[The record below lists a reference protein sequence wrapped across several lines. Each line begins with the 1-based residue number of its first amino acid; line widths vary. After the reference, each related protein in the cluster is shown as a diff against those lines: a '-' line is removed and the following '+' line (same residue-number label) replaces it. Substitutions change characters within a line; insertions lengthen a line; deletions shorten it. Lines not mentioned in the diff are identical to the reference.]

1 MIKYNYEVSVNEN
14 RAKLNKDIFLFR
26 GNRNIH
32 YYFSIKGA
40 RFAFEKEGDLIEKT
54 NAINAAV
61 TVIKPNNVEVA
72 SAIAK
77 VENGKIHLKVTED
90 LIDEEVEV
98 GDFDL
103 VFDLFDDTDGAV
115 TIPKV
120 IGQFHVLERPCT
132 TPISELVATNTTNEV
147 DQALTDYAIVTYAEP
162 VASTNADG
170 TFAKKTWVAK
180 EKITTAE
187 LNRMEEG
194 ISDVSSQCKDIA
206 NYSLAIGTDGLL
218 YIKKQDGTLIG
229 TGVKISGDADL
240 SKVTMS
246 MSGQTLKLMND
257 STQITSVE
265 IPTAVV
271 SDTQINNAVNSY
283 LQNNPITLDDMW
295 TDVIE
300 GEIYEVKAP
309 PKQIDI
315 SVQFI
320 QGSTTVYADS
330 TLDSLKSMLI
340 VNKVFDDE
348 SVEKTNDYT
357 LSGTLTVGTSVIT
370 VTSGTYTKTFNVI
383 VSEKPKATLTG
394 ITAVYTQGD
403 KIVYPSTS
411 LDDLKTNLVVTA
423 SYSDST
429 TVTVS
434 DYTLSGTLTIGTST
448 ITATYQGKTAT
459 FTVTVT
465 KESGYVTQ
473 NLAGYYDL
481 TKYENG
487 YVGDIND
494 LSGNNMPMKFCTVNT
509 SGVESEYNPLK
520 TDRVGF
526 VGGKFMC
533 NKYYNGTNTASVY
546 FCGLKIPN
554 NSVFTTYPFTVEMY
568 VHPRLSYKPNG
579 DSLILES
586 GNNTY
591 TSTYQGVLLNTQN
604 MPKDGSGN
612 GYYINAINN
621 KIEIKGN
628 TNVPQISATDLTDF
642 VIDGNTDVG
651 LKNKYY
657 HLIISFGE
665 KQQVMYLDG
674 VKVLD
679 NTGNTKSISS
689 STRDM
694 VFCSSVSGIKL
705 FGDFK
710 LIRVYKNKIFTENEA
725 SRNYNDVLDT
735 MGGNN

>member
-1 MIKYNYEVSVNEN
+1 MADVKILEINGTEFNIKDE
-14 RAKLNKDIFLFR
+14 K
-26 GNRNIH
+26 
-32 YYFSIKGA
+32 A
-40 RFAFEKEGDLIEKT
+40 RQDIEKANT
-54 NAINAAV
+54 QLS
-61 TVIKPNNVEVA
+61 T
-72 SAIAK
+72 IA
-77 VENGKIHLKVTED
+77 NED
-90 LIDEEVEV
+90 L
-98 GDFDL
+98 
-103 VFDLFDDTDGAV
+103 
-115 TIPKV
+115 V
-120 IGQFHVLERPCT
+120 IGEDGKLYIKQ
-132 TPISELVATNTTNEV
+132 
-147 DQALTDYAIVTYAEP
+147 
-162 VASTNADG
+162 ADG
-170 TFAKKTWVAK
+170 T
-180 EKITTAE
+180 EK
-187 LNRMEEG
+187 
-194 ISDVSSQCKDIA
+194 
-206 NYSLAIGTDGLL
+206 
-218 YIKKQDGTLIG
+218 G
-229 TGVKISGDADL
+229 TGVELPTGGNVDL
-240 SKVTMS
+240 SNYVEKVEGKGLSSNDFTDAEK
-246 MSGQTLKLMND
+246 QKLANI
-257 STQITSVE
+257 SETG
-265 IPTAVV
+265 V
-271 SDTQINNAVNSY
+271 SNEQVINAVNTY
-283 LQNNPITLDDMW
+283 LQNNPISIDDMW

-357 LSGTLTVGTSVIT
+357 LIGTLTVGTSVIT

-494 LSGNNMPMKFCTVNT
+494 LSGNNMPMKMIQVT
-509 SGVESEYNPLK
+509 SNGEVAEYNPSK

-526 VGGKFMC
+526 VDGKFMC
-533 NKYYNGTNTASVY
+533 NPSRNIGSSTATYNV
-546 FCGLKIPN
+546 GLYIPN
-554 NSVFTTYPFTVEMY
+554 NTAFTTYPFTVEIY
-568 VHPRLSYKPNG
+568 AHLRVGYKTNG
-579 DSLILES
+579 ELILNSS
-586 GNNTY
+586 GRY
-591 TSTYQGVLLNTQN
+591 TATYQGVIMNTQQ
-604 MPKDGSGN
+604 MLKDKSGN
-612 GYYINAINN
+612 GLFINAIDG
-621 KIEIKGN
+621 KFEMKGN
-628 TNVPQISATDLTDF
+628 TNKPLATGTLEDLQ
-642 VIDGNTDVG
+642 IDGNTDATPTSKYHHIVASFDS
-651 LKNKYY
+651 NKQILYC
-657 HLIISFGE
+657 
-665 KQQVMYLDG
+665 DG
-674 VKVLD
+674 VKIID
-679 NTGNTKSISS
+679 DTQTSTSISS

-694 VFCSSVSGIKL
+694 MFFINNSGNKL
-705 FGDFK
+705 FADIK

>member
-1 MIKYNYEVSVNEN
+1 MGIEIIGKLTQKNNGDFKLVDLADVDYDGTGKS
-14 RAKLNKDIFLFR
+14 AKQEL
-26 GNRNIH
+26 
-32 YYFSIKGA
+32 
-40 RFAFEKEGDLIEKT
+40 EKKIEEAKNSST
-54 NAINAAV
+54 PYDDS
-61 TVIKPNNVEVA
+61 VIKA
-72 SAIAK
+72 DIQT
-77 VENGKIHLKVTED
+77 LK
-90 LIDEEVEV
+90 
-98 GDFDL
+98 
-103 VFDLFDDTDGAV
+103 
-115 TIPKV
+115 
-120 IGQFHVLERPCT
+120 
-132 TPISELVATNTTNEV
+132 TNEV
-147 DQALTDYAIVTYAEP
+147 KLVEDAT
-162 VASTNADG
+162 S
-170 TFAKKTWVAK
+170 
-180 EKITTAE
+180 
-187 LNRMEEG
+187 MEG
-194 ISDVSSQCKDIA
+194 ISDSVHDTLETDDKRIIGGINEVNKKVKTLDTQYKDIA

-487 YVGDIND
+487 YKGDIND
-494 LSGNNMPMKFCTVNT
+494 LSGNNMTMKLNVDAN
-509 SGVESEYNPLK
+509 YNPAK

-526 VGGKFMC
+526 VDGKFMT
-533 NKYYNGTNTASVY
+533 NLYNNVGDGTHIRNASLY
-546 FCGLKIPN
+546 IPN
-554 NSVFTTYPFTVEMY
+554 NSAFTTYPFTVEIY
-568 VHPRLSYKPNG
+568 THLRVSYAPTGSMTFPTNKR
-579 DSLILES
+579 
-586 GNNTY
+586 Y
-591 TSTYQGVLLNTQN
+591 TSLYQGPIMNTQN
-604 MPKDGSGN
+604 LPSTASGN
-612 GYYINAINN
+612 GLYLNAIDG
-621 KIEIKGN
+621 KLEMKGN
-628 TNVPQISATDLTDF
+628 TNKPSVASSIIDGFQ
-642 VIDGNTDVG
+642 IDGNTDATPT
-651 LKNKYY
+651 NKY
-657 HLIISFGE
+657 HHIIASFGE
-665 KQQVMYLDG
+665 NQQVLYVDG
-674 VKVLD
+674 NKVID
-679 NTGNTKSISS
+679 NKAPSISIHS

-694 VFCSSVSGIKL
+694 YFFDNLLKADI
-705 FGDFK
+705 K

-735 MGGNN
+735 IGGNN

>member
-1 MIKYNYEVSVNEN
+1 MAEIDILSINNKKIQDVEA
-14 RAKLNKDIFLFR
+14 RKDIQ
-26 GNRNIH
+26 
-32 YYFSIKGA
+32 
-40 RFAFEKEGDLIEKT
+40 
-54 NAINAAV
+54 
-61 TVIKPNNVEVA
+61 VIKENQINLVE
-72 SAIAK
+72 
-77 VENGKIHLKVTED
+77 
-90 LIDEEVEV
+90 
-98 GDFDL
+98 
-103 VFDLFDDTDGAV
+103 DDT
-115 TIPKV
+115 
-120 IGQFHVLERPCT
+120 
-132 TPISELVATNTTNEV
+132 S
-147 DQALTDYAIVTYAEP
+147 
-162 VASTNADG
+162 
-170 TFAKKTWVAK
+170 
-180 EKITTAE
+180 
-187 LNRMEEG
+187 MEG
-194 ISDVSSQCKDIA
+194 ISDTVHDTLDTEDKRIIGGINEVNRKVKEIA

-257 STQITSVE
+257 GTQVSSVE

-271 SDTQINNAVNSY
+271 SDTQVNNAVNSY
-283 LQNNPITLDDMW
+283 LRNNPITLDDMW
-295 TDVIE
+295 TDVVE
-300 GEIYEVKAP
+300 GEVYEVKAP

-320 QGSTTVYADS
+320 QGSTTIYTDN

-370 VTSGTYTKTFNVI
+370 VTSGAYTKTFNVL

-394 ITAVYTQGD
+394 ITAVYTQGN

-494 LSGNNMPMKFCTVNT
+494 LSGNNMTMQQCITD
-509 SGVESEYNPLK
+509 SGGGVVATYAPVK

-526 VGGKFMC
+526 VDGKFMC
-533 NKYYNGTNTASVY
+533 NTYQLSGKPSLYN
-546 FCGLKIPN
+546 CCLKIPN
-554 NSVFTTYPFTVEMY
+554 NPAFTTYPFTIEMY
-568 VHPRLSYKPNG
+568 LHPRIGYKPNG
-579 DSLILES
+579 DTLILD
-586 GNNTY
+586 NNNKY
-591 TSTYQGVLLNTQN
+591 TEMYKGTLVNTAN
-604 MPKDGSGN
+604 MMKENTSGN
-612 GYYINAINN
+612 GYYVYAIDN
-621 KIEIKGN
+621 KIQLKGG
-628 TNVPQISATDLTDF
+628 PAISLSAENLTDF
-642 VIDGNTDVG
+642 IIDGNTDVAPT
-651 LKNKYY
+651 NKY
-657 HLIISFGE
+657 HHIIISFGE
-665 KQQVMYLDG
+665 KQQIIYLNG

-679 NTGNTKSISS
+679 EKLNGLSISS

-694 VFCSSVSGIKL
+694 VFCLNQGNVKL
-705 FGDFK
+705 FADFK
-710 LIRVYKNKIFTENEA
+710 LIRIYNKIFTENEA
-725 SRNYNDVLDT
+725 SKNYNDVLDT

>member
-1 MIKYNYEVSVNEN
+1 MPKNMKTRKGKDGFNYPYTS
-14 RAKLNKDIFLFR
+14 
-26 GNRNIH
+26 
-32 YYFSIKGA
+32 
-40 RFAFEKEGDLIEKT
+40 
-54 NAINAAV
+54 
-61 TVIKPNNVEVA
+61 P
-72 SAIAK
+72 
-77 VENGKIHLKVTED
+77 
-90 LIDEEVEV
+90 
-98 GDFDL
+98 DL
-103 VFDLFDDTDGAV
+103 VIDKTGKSNTKKFEEIDS
-115 TIPKV
+115 
-120 IGQFHVLERPCT
+120 QF
-132 TPISELVATNTTNEV
+132 
-147 DQALTDYAIVTYAEP
+147 
-162 VASTNADG
+162 
-170 TFAKKTWVAK
+170 
-180 EKITTAE
+180 
-187 LNRMEEG
+187 
-194 ISDVSSQCKDIA
+194 KDIA

-694 VFCSSVSGIKL
+694 VFCSSVSSIKL